1 MSSEESGEPVGIGV
15 PERFRTRS
23 ANGADA
29 SSGSGDW
36 TIHVADSDE
45 VRSEARRFRHRV
57 IEALAD
63 AECGTR
69 PPVPSEMDD
78 RVDAHADLLFLR
90 NRDGRI
96 EASMQMTAIDQVDFG
111 IAQHLDRRH
120 FALGSIEASFSRHLL
135 FDPAVKDES
144 IVAAMSKAIRVHAGR
159 RGWRYDLCLCSDG
172 NSASRLRLGYRPI
185 GIKVDRKTRST
196 LEIYAFAIAP
206 ATAEGSTTEDSARKD
221 ATSREV
227 ETTAESEGSGS

>member
-1 MSSEESGEPVGIGV
+1 MSSEESGEPVGGGV

-23 ANGADA
+23 AIGADA
-29 SSGSGDW
+29 SSDSGDW
-36 TIHVADSDE
+36 TIHLADSDE

-69 PPVPSEMDD
+69 PPVPSELDD

-96 EASMQMTAIDQVDFG
+96 GASMQMTAIEQVDFG
-111 IAQHLDRRH
+111 IARHLDRRH
-120 FALGSIEASFSRHLL
+120 LALGSIEASFSRHLL
-135 FDPAVKDES
+135 FDPAVKDEA

-159 RGWRYDLCLCSDG
+159 RGWRYDLCLCSDE
-172 NSASRLRLGYRPI
+172 NSASRRRLGYRPI

-196 LEIYAFAIAP
+196 LEIYAFSID
-206 ATAEGSTTEDSARKD
+206 TASVEGSAIEDSTKKHSM
-221 ATSREV
+221 SRESK
-227 ETTAESEGSGS
+227 TTAESEGSTS